1 MPIAIDQREDSALG
15 SPALESI
22 KAGQPYHGE
31 VEVLGAQYITDYEPI
46 KDASGETIGAYFVG
60 YKK

>member
-1 MPIAIDQREDSALG
+1 MG
-15 SPALESI
+15 SPALGSI
-22 KAGQPYHGE
+22 KAGHPYQGE
-31 VEVLGAQYITDYEPI
+31 VAVLGTQYITHYEPS

>member
-1 MPIAIDQREDSALG
+1 MG

-22 KAGQPYHGE
+22 KAGHPYHGE
-31 VEVLGAQYITDYEPI
+31 VQVHGTQYITDYEPI